1 MPPTFAKASADKAPG
16 PVVSASVSPWLPSRA
31 RWAPLALLVI
41 GVLTHLIGLS
51 HPRQVVFDEVHWGKH
66 VTAYCCS
73 GARQFDVHPPHGK
86 LLITV
91 GAVLGGYDGSQSFE
105 SIGLPYGRNPVFWL
119 RLVPALCGI
128 AIPILFFFF
137 LRGVG
142 GSVPIAWM
150 GGFLLALDNAFILET
165 RTMLFDGIL
174 VASSLGA
181 LVCLLRIERATTTVR
196 SWAWTLASGAL
207 AGLAVGTKFTG
218 LAVPALIGIWLARE
232 WWTAGRSGLIVR
244 RGLLIGVAGVAVYL
258 AGWLVHFSLLTQPG
272 PADAFHPT
280 TGRFVED
287 LRVAHRTMIAANAGM
302 VATHPDASLP
312 LTWPIMKVPP
322 YFWSGETAVEYL
334 IGNPVVWWGSSVL
347 IVVLIVNFGLA
358 RVTQIKLAPRPSS
371 SRLWWLLI
379 AYVLAY
385 LPFFRVTRILFLYHY
400 LTPLVFALACV
411 LIWLEEMGWTRPES
425 AGRQRASYYAVMA
438 AAVVGF
444 LLMSP
449 LTYGYSGGAYGNWLV
464 AAIRSWR

>member
-1 MPPTFAKASADKAPG
+1 MPPTFAKASAGKPN
-16 PVVSASVSPWLPSRA
+16 RA
-31 RWAPLALLVI
+31 RWAPVALLVI
-41 GVLTHLIGLS
+41 GALTHLIGLS

-86 LLITV
+86 LLLTL

-181 LVCLLRIERATTTVR
+181 LVCLMRIDRASTAGR
-196 SWAWTLASGAL
+196 AWAWTLASGAL

-218 LAVPALIGIWLARE
+218 LAVPALIGIWLARA
-232 WWTAGRSGLIVR
+232 WWTAARSSERGLIFR
-244 RGLLIGVAGVAVYL
+244 RGLLIGVAGVVVYL

-347 IVVLIVNFGLA
+347 IVVMIVNFGLA

-425 AGRQRASYYAVMA
+425 AGRQRASYYGVMA

-449 LTYGYSGGAYGNWLV
+449 LTYGYPGGAYGNWLV

>member
-1 MPPTFAKASADKAPG
+1 MTSTFAKASADKPTFAEA
-16 PVVSASVSPWLPSRA
+16 SAGKRA
-31 RWAPLALLVI
+31 TWAPVALLVM
-41 GVLTHLIGLS
+41 GMLTHLIGIS
-51 HPRQVVFDEVHWGKH
+51 HPRQVVFDEVHWGKY
-66 VTAYCCS
+66 VTAYCCT

-86 LLITV
+86 LLLTV
-91 GAVLGGYDGSQSFE
+91 GAVVGGYDGTQSFE
-105 SIGLPYGRNPVFWL
+105 SIGLPYEQRPVFWL
-119 RLVPALCGI
+119 RMIPALCGI

-181 LVCLLRIERATTTVR
+181 LVCLLRIERSTTVVR

-218 LAVPALIGIWLARE
+218 LAIPALIGIWLARA
-232 WWTAGRSGLIVR
+232 WWTAARGSERGLIVR

-280 TGRFVED
+280 TGRFIED
-287 LRVAHRTMIAANAGM
+287 LRVAHRAMIEANTGM

-322 YFWSGETAVEYL
+322 FFWSAETSVEYL
-334 IGNPVVWWGSSVL
+334 AGNPVVWWGSTVL
-347 IVVLIVNFGLA
+347 LVVIIVNFGLT
-358 RVTQIKLAPRPSS
+358 RVTRMTMGSRPAK
-371 SRLWWLLI
+371 SRLWWLVL
-379 AYVLAY
+379 AYALAY
-385 LPFFRVTRILFLYHY
+385 LPFFRVSRILFLYHY
-400 LTPLVFALACV
+400 LTPLVFALAIV
-411 LIWLEEMGWTRPES
+411 LIWLDEVGWTRP
-425 AGRQRASYYAVMA
+425 AGPGRQRASYYGVMA

-449 LTYGYSGGAYGNWLV
+449 LTYGYSAGAYGDWLV